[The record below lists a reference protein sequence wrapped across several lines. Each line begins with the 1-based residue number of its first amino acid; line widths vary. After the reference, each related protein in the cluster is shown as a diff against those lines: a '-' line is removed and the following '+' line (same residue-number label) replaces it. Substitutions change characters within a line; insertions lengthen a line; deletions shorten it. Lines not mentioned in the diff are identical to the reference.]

1 MEDVVE
7 GEEEQLCEAGVKE
20 EESKKCGGMAWEG
33 GEGDPTAMEHD
44 LGSNVRIMCYTI
56 LLYVKGSH

>member
-20 EESKKCGGMAWEG
+20 EESKKMWGHGMG
-33 GEGDPTAMEHD
+33 RG
-44 LGSNVRIMCYTI
+44 
-56 LLYVKGSH
+56 